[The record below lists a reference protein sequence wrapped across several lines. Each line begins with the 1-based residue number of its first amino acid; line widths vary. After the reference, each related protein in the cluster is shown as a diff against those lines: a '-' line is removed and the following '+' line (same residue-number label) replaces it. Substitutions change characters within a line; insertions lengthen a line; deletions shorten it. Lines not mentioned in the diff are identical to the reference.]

1 MIMRIWHGIT
11 RNEKGEDFHKY
22 LMKTGVNY
30 YRSQQGNRGVFVL
43 RRVQN
48 DKTHFLLLS
57 LWDSLEAIA
66 KFAGSDI
73 DKAMYFFSEDQ
84 IFLEEMEPNVLHY
97 EILAGPVMKKHLE
110 DSVCLDDLKNDY
122 FLIL

>member
-1 MIMRIWHGIT
+1 MIMKIWHGIAG
-11 RNEKGEDFHKY
+11 NKKGGDFHKY
-22 LMKTGVNY
+22 LMETGINF

-73 DKAMYFFSEDQ
+73 DKAMYFFPEDQ

-97 EILAGPVMKKHLE
+97 EILAGPVMIKYHE